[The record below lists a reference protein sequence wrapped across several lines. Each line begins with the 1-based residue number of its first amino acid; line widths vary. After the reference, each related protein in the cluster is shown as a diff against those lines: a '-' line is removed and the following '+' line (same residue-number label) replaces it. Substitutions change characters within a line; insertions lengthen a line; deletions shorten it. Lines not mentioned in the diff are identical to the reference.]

1 MGIRGKLVWLYLITF
16 GAMAGLASW
25 LLLSFL
31 HANFNELEEKQSEKS
46 ITQLMRNFDAELS
59 HLASLNADW
68 AHWDALYFFA
78 QNADPQFARDELSAT
93 ALQSAQ
99 LNLMAVFN
107 ADAGLVTQQA
117 YDLQADVSIPT
128 DRYAPAIGSLQAV
141 LKQAPR
147 SSNCGLF
154 NLNSDTLML
163 CWQPITRGDLGGDSV
178 GSVLMGRLL
187 DARVLGRM
195 RTQSA
200 IDFEIRP
207 LTGQGSI
214 LPEQTF
220 SSFTA
225 LKSPLKRPDTQTLT
239 VQLSG
244 LTGEPALEAVMHYSR
259 DSSQN
264 AEQVIRWVMSTLG
277 LIVLLSAGTLILGV
291 NQLLVRRINALSS
304 DLNQI
309 SASNQWAR
317 RVVEFSGKDE
327 LCSLSRN
334 TNQLLSVIES
344 QVHSLEALTL
354 TDPLTKIANRR
365 AFDQRLAMEMDA
377 SARSGLPLALLALD
391 VDCFKAYNDNY
402 GHPAG
407 DSALQAVAEVMQLS
421 ASRPSDLAARLG
433 GEKFA
438 ILLPNTGLA
447 GAEALA
453 KRLCATLS
461 ERNIAHAFST
471 AADHLTVSVGVTVAG
486 DESIYSLV
494 ARADHAVYQSKSNGR
509 NRVTAV
515 PPPSEQSLYEI
526 TLSD

>member
-1 MGIRGKLVWLYLITF
+1 
-16 GAMAGLASW
+16 MAGMASW

-59 HLASLNADW
+59 HLASLNSDW

-78 QNADPQFARDELSAT
+78 QSADPQFAQDELTAT
-93 ALQSAQ
+93 SLQSAQ
-99 LNLMAVFN
+99 VNLMAVFN
-107 ADAGLVTQQA
+107 AGAELLIQQA
-117 YDLQADVSIPT
+117 YDLQADVAVPT
-128 DRYAPAIGSLQAV
+128 DRYAPAIGSMQAV
-141 LKQAPR
+141 LKQAPQ

-163 CWQPITRGDLGGDSV
+163 CWQPITRGDLSGEYV

-187 DARVLGRM
+187 DARVLERM

-200 IDFEIRP
+200 IDFQIEP
-207 LTGQGSI
+207 LTSQGSI
-214 LPEQTF
+214 HPEQTF
-220 SSFTA
+220 TSFTE
-225 LKSPLKRPDTQTLT
+225 LHSKLNRPDNET
-239 VQLSG
+239 VTVMLSG
-244 LTGEPALEAVMHYSR
+244 LTGEPALQVLMHYSR
-259 DSSQN
+259 DISRN
-264 AEQVIRWVMSTLG
+264 AEQVIRWVMSTLM
-277 LIVLLSAGTLILGV
+277 LIVILSAVTLILGV
-291 NQLLVRRINALSS
+291 NRLLVWRINALSS
-304 DLNQI
+304 DLNHI
-309 SASNQWAR
+309 SANNEWAK
-317 RVVEFSGKDE
+317 RVIQFPGNDE
-327 LCSLSRN
+327 LSSLSRD
-334 TNQLLSVIES
+334 TNQLLSVIET

-365 AFDQRLAMEMDA
+365 AFDQRLTMEMDI
-377 SARSGLPLALLALD
+377 SARSGAPLALLALD
-391 VDCFKAYNDNY
+391 VDFFKLYNDNY

-407 DSALQAVAEVMQLS
+407 DSALQVVAEVMQLS

-433 GEKFA
+433 GEEFA

-461 ERNIAHAFST
+461 QRNITHAFS
-471 AADHLTVSVGVTVAG
+471 AVADHLTVSVGVTIAG
-486 DESIYSLV
+486 NESTYSLV
-494 ARADHAVYQSKSNGR
+494 ARADNAVYQSKSNGR
-509 NRVTAV
+509 NRVTAL